1 MSEKDRR
8 GGIRNRLNHYL
19 DNREDIRDYGRCSVL
34 ETYDCKAPSLNEITH
49 TSVVSQQGAKNSA
62 SVGSLLEY
70 YKGLRAGLDKGNTG
84 VTGRS

>member
-1 MSEKDRR
+1 MFW
-8 GGIRNRLNHYL
+8 
-19 DNREDIRDYGRCSVL
+19 L
-34 ETYDCKAPSLNEITH
+34 ETCDRKAQSLNEINH

-70 YKGLRAGLDKGNTG
+70 YKGLRAGLDKGSAG